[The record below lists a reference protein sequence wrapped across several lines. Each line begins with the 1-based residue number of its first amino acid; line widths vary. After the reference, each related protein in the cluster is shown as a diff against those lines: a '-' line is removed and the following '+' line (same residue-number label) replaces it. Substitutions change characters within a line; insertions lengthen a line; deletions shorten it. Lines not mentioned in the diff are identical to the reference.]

1 MDTEVKYINA
11 EQGAEIPAPRTLT
24 ELERGALKDWLP
36 PTCRFEE
43 NQIMEAS
50 AYWRNVYRIS
60 SAYGPHLIS
69 ILAQAGAIE
78 AEQDPEQALR
88 NVLKL
93 AGF

>member
-1 MDTEVKYINA
+1 MDTEIKYINA
-11 EQGAEIPAPRTLT
+11 DQGEEITAPRTLT

-36 PTCRFEE
+36 PTCKFDEKH
-43 NQIMEAS
+43 IMEAS

-69 ILAQAGAIE
+69 MLAQSGAIE

-88 NVLKL
+88 NVLKM